1 MKGLFPCGGA
11 AADADE
17 EHRVTG
23 TGWPAT
29 FDPEGARL
37 HMGIDPDGFRRI
49 FDCIWHEVAKRR
61 TLLDEAYE
69 AGDLASVI
77 LQAHTIKSSAAS
89 IGALALSRAAAA
101 VEKAARNNAPDALAA
116 AMVHFHAAKETL
128 SRLVGL
134 G

>member
-1 MKGLFPCGGA
+1 MNGLFLCGGA

-23 TGWPAT
+23 TGRPAT

-37 HMGIDPDGFRRI
+37 HMGVDPDGFRRI

-69 AGDLASVI
+69 IGDLASVI

-101 VEKAARNNAPDALAA
+101 VEQAARNNAPDALAV